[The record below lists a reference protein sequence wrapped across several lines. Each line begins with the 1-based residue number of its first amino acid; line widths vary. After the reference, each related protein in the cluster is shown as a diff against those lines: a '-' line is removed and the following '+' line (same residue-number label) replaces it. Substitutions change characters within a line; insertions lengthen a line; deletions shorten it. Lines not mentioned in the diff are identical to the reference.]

1 MFESICWR
9 LKWEKYSL
17 EVKKS
22 IVWQKKKEHGELV
35 EKWKKEYDKEVKAL
49 QGKIHYNYKRKK
61 HVPIKPKQGFLATAV
76 REFYSDLADVKH
88 DDNNLSK
95 ALNLQKDALI
105 GDERVDFW
113 KEFMSQNNVTTLKEV
128 IRNPIPPK
136 EVKRKAN
143 VEVSELLDCEGE
155 EISLEE
161 LQQKC
166 DEAEMTENGL
176 TFVED
181 NTEVVDATTTVQSN
195 NDQSNSSSILKYY
208 VSFSNLTNDP
218 DIKRDS
224 EFLDNMQQIMTNG
237 NTLKLFI
244 PIWVV

>member
-1 MFESICWR
+1 MLLF
-9 LKWEKYSL
+9 L
-17 EVKKS
+17 
-22 IVWQKKKEHGELV
+22 LV
-35 EKWKKEYDKEVKAL
+35 FATLRSRINAPHPRPTPVPPPL
-49 QGKIHYNYKRKK
+49 LLGKK

-113 KEFMSQNNVTTLKEV
+113 KELMSQNYVKTLKEV
-128 IRNPIPPK
+128 IRNPMPPK

-143 VEVSELLDCEGE
+143 VEGSELLYCEGE

-161 LQQKC
+161 LQQEC
-166 DEAEMTENGL
+166 DEDEMTENGL

-181 NTEVVDATTTVQSN
+181 NTEVVDATTTIQSN
-195 NDQSNSSSILKYY
+195 NDQSNSTSILKYY

-218 DIKRDS
+218 DIKRKS
-224 EFLDNMQQIMTNG
+224 EFLDNMQQIMTNC
-237 NTLKLFI
+237 NTSKLFI
-244 PIWVV
+244 PI